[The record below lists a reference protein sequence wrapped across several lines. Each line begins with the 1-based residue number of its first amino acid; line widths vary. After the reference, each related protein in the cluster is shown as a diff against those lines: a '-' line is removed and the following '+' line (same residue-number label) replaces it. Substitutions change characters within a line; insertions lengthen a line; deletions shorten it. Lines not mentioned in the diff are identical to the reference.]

1 MQSDLNPNA
10 KGDGL
15 KLERIML
22 IKDEWEL
29 LNNLIDILEGFEE
42 VIALLSGA
50 KYVTISLM
58 YPAIFWIITE
68 IKPVNEPSLTITGIE
83 EDLEEVDQMTVF
95 ENIEKIIGDS
105 KDSIEVIENKEKKN
119 LDISKPLNTNG
130 CLNKVKNVMYNSMAE
145 YWKTSATVAMVAC
158 TLDPQFKKLWFT
170 TEIIKKQIYDELC
183 YNFNEEKEAN
193 KAVNINFFF

>member
-1 MQSDLNPNA
+1 LQSDLNPNA
-10 KGDGL
+10 KRDNL

-22 IKDEWEL
+22 IKDKWEL
-29 LNNLIDILEGFEE
+29 SNNLIDILEGFEE

-58 YPAIFWIITE
+58 YPVIFQIITE

-145 YWKTSATVAMVAC
+145 YWKTSVTVAMVAC
-158 TLDPQFKKLWFT
+158 ILDPRFKKL
-170 TEIIKKQIYDELC
+170 
-183 YNFNEEKEAN
+183 
-193 KAVNINFFF
+193 